1 MTGSSDD
8 PQKAVNITLW
18 ETKEKIDNY
27 YANDKD
33 YSEFLESLKP
43 LIEQEIEKSDYRVYK
58 LYLGE

>member
-18 ETKEKIDNY
+18 ETKEKMDNY
-27 YANDKD
+27 YANYKD

>member
-18 ETKEKIDNY
+18 ETKEKMDNY
-27 YANDKD
+27 YANYKD
-33 YSEFLESLKP
+33 YSEFLEP

>member
-18 ETKEKIDNY
+18 ETKEKMDRY
-27 YANDKD
+27 YANDKG

-43 LIEQEIEKSDYRVYK
+43 LIEQEIEKSD
-58 LYLGE
+58 